1 VSTGPSTDL
10 GTPLATESPA
20 DSRRDSAMHNACCGH
35 DHSEPPF
42 PYGGRGHVPPVLS
55 AAAIEVREL
64 SVRYP
69 FSTREILCDLGL
81 SVVRGERV
89 ALVGPNG
96 AGKSTLL
103 KTLAGLLKPHRGT
116 ILISGNRVG
125 ACHHRT
131 AYLPQRS
138 DLDWQFPMSAAEL
151 VLTGRYVHLGWFRRP
166 TRRDRVL
173 AGEALDRLGMIASA
187 DQRISD
193 LSGGQQQRILLAR
206 ALVQEAS
213 IFLLDEPLN
222 AVDDATRELV
232 NDVLQE
238 QAARGG
244 CVLAATHDLGR
255 LTEAFDRA
263 EHLIDGRLRTLPTS
277 SWAGREN
284 DVVVNRAI

>member
-1 VSTGPSTDL
+1 MKTIPSTDPRIPPS
-10 GTPLATESPA
+10 TDSSPESVGEAAIPC
-20 DSRRDSAMHNACCGH
+20 DCCVH
-35 DHSEPPF
+35 DHPEPLF
-42 PYGGRGHVPPVLS
+42 PYGGRGHVPPDLS
-55 AAAIEVREL
+55 AVAIEVRGL

-69 FSTREILCDLGL
+69 LSPREVLCDLSL
-81 SVVRGERV
+81 SVARGERV

-103 KTLAGLLKPHRGT
+103 KALAGLLNPHRGS
-116 ILISGNRVG
+116 ILICGNRVG

-138 DLDWQFPMSAAEL
+138 DLDWQFPISAAEL

-166 TRRDRVL
+166 SHRDRRLV
-173 AGEALDRLGMIASA
+173 GEALDRLGMSGSA
-187 DQRISD
+187 DQRISE

-232 NDVLQE
+232 YDVLLE
-238 QAARGG
+238 ETVRGG
-244 CVLAATHDLGR
+244 SVLAATHDLGR
-255 LTEAFDRA
+255 LSESFDRS
-263 EHLIDGRLRTLPTS
+263 EQLTDGRLRSMPMPS
-277 SWAGREN
+277 
-284 DVVVNRAI
+284 